1 MKKRK
6 DRWVGISQKA
16 RRAYIL
22 ARHKLQFKQ
31 WCTVVQARINMAK
44 SRLDKKLLSV
54 PKELKGLPVIP
65 EQAPKTLK
73 TADFFSRFIVWLK
86 EFFTPAKALPT
97 VK

>member
-1 MKKRK
+1 MKKN
-6 DRWVGISQKA
+6 RWLGVSKEA
-16 RRAYIL
+16 RRSYIL
-22 ARHKLQFKQ
+22 ARHKLTFEQ
-31 WCTVVQARINMAK
+31 WCTVVQTRINMAK
-44 SRLDKKLLSV
+44 SRLEKKIFSSNV
-54 PKELKGLPVIP
+54 PKKLKGLPVIP

>member
-65 EQAPKTLK
+65 AQSYVPKPG
-73 TADFFSRFIVWLK
+73 FFGRIFDWFK
-86 EFFTPAKALPT
+86 ELFTPAKKLP
-97 VK
+97 VN